1 MVVSLIGL
9 KSKLLN
15 NIFVKASSGYFLSN
29 LLLKSTAILTAPIF
43 TRLLSPSDYGITAN
57 FLAWANILSI
67 FVGLGLPYTV
77 GNAKND
83 FPHKLMQYITS
94 IQILSSLA
102 GLMALT
108 IAIIMRRQLS
118 NLLELDSRLI
128 VLIFVYIL
136 FLPPVV
142 LFQEIYKYEL
152 KYKNNIYISVFN
164 VVGGVILC
172 LLLII
177 FVFNNVRYYGR
188 IIGMILPMF
197 LMGIYFYRIMFQTR
211 AENIKKYWSYS
222 LRIAIP
228 MIPHSIG
235 MAAITQIDRIMIF
248 NITGSAA
255 SGFYSFGFSFAV
267 LITLFSGAIMQTYQP
282 ILYERLKSNDFETIK
297 NINTLV
303 LATVSFV
310 AIIIIGIG
318 PEVIKLL
325 GSKEFEQSKIVI
337 PPLVIGFLFQFIYF
351 SFSMIVSFYKRT
363 TYIALG
369 TILTGI
375 VNIVFNYVFIPKWGY
390 FGAAAAT
397 TISYLML
404 VIYHMIIAK
413 HIAGEH
419 VYNYRYIWYQ
429 MLSASIAGVVI
440 MQFYDDII
448 SRYATIIIIL
458 IFYVI
463 FQKNYLLII
472 FKNIMKKQAIWTG

>member
-1 MVVSLIGL
+1 
-9 KSKLLN
+9 
-15 NIFVKASSGYFLSN
+15 
-29 LLLKSTAILTAPIF
+29 
-43 TRLLSPSDYGITAN
+43 
-57 FLAWANILSI
+57 
-67 FVGLGLPYTV
+67 
-77 GNAKND
+77 
-83 FPHKLMQYITS
+83 
-94 IQILSSLA
+94 
-102 GLMALT
+102 
-108 IAIIMRRQLS
+108 
-118 NLLELDSRLI
+118 
-128 VLIFVYIL
+128 
-136 FLPPVV
+136 
-142 LFQEIYKYEL
+142 
-152 KYKNNIYISVFN
+152 
-164 VVGGVILC
+164 
-172 LLLII
+172 
-177 FVFNNVRYYGR
+177 
-188 IIGMILPMF
+188 
-197 LMGIYFYRIMFQTR
+197 
-211 AENIKKYWSYS
+211 
-222 LRIAIP
+222 
-228 MIPHSIG
+228 
-235 MAAITQIDRIMIF
+235 
-248 NITGSAA
+248 
-255 SGFYSFGFSFAV
+255 
-267 LITLFSGAIMQTYQP
+267 MQTYQP

-429 MLSASIAGVVI
+429 MLSATIAGVVI